1 MRRCQIRFRPQALSN
16 DVTLNKA
23 NIVADIECTIESNV
37 ATVTLNRPAVRN
49 AVTLSMWKGVA
60 HIFQDLGGHRE
71 VRAIILTGA
80 GGNFSVG
87 ADVSEFSVVRSNARD
102 SADYEISVD
111 ASSEAIAGVPQPVIA
126 AINGYCLGG
135 GCHLSMACDFR
146 FSNPSA
152 QIGIPSAN
160 LSIVYGIQSTK
171 RLLGLVGLTAAKR
184 ILYTAERLGGSEA
197 LSIGLVDCL
206 DNDPGEEARRFAARI
221 AEKAPLSIA
230 GAKYILNQASM
241 GKDGALAQTM
251 IDHASDSEDYREARL
266 AFAEKRRPAFK
277 GL

>member
-1 MRRCQIRFRPQALSN
+1 MRRFPVRLQPLSDGALH
-16 DVTLNKA
+16 NKA
-23 NIVADIECTIESNV
+23 IIVADIECTVENNV

-60 HIFQDLGGHRE
+60 RIFAELGAKRD
-71 VRAIILTGA
+71 VRAIIFTGA

-87 ADVSEFSVVRSNARD
+87 ADVSEFSAVRSNAQD
-102 SADYEISVD
+102 SADYEIAVD
-111 ASSEAIAGVPQPVIA
+111 ASSEAIASVPQPVIA

-146 FSNPSA
+146 FASSTA
-152 QIGIPSAN
+152 EIGIPSAN
-160 LSIVYGIQSTK
+160 LSIVYGVQSTK

-184 ILYTAERLGGSEA
+184 ILYTAERLGASEA
-197 LSIGLVDCL
+197 LGIGLVDRV
-206 DNDPGEEARRFAARI
+206 NDDSGAEARRFAAQI

-241 GKDGALAQTM
+241 GESGALAQTM
-251 IDHASDSEDYREARL
+251 IDRASDSEDYREARL

>member
-1 MRRCQIRFRPQALSN
+1 M
-16 DVTLNKA
+16 T
-23 NIVADIECTIESNV
+23 DIECTVENNV
-37 ATVTLNRPAVRN
+37 ATVMLNRPAVRN
-49 AVTLSMWKGVA
+49 AVTLAMWKDVA
-60 HIFQDLGGHRE
+60 RIFRELGGRRD
-71 VRAIILTGA
+71 VRAIIFTGA

-87 ADVSEFSVVRSNARD
+87 ADVSEFSVVRSNAQD
-102 SADYEISVD
+102 STDYEIAVD
-111 ASSEAIAGVPQPVIA
+111 ASSEAIFGVRQPVIA
-126 AINGYCLGG
+126 AIDGYCLGG

-146 FSNPSA
+146 FASPA
-152 QIGIPSAN
+152 AEIGIPSAN
-160 LSIVYGIQSTK
+160 LSIIYGVQSTK

-184 ILYTAERLGGSEA
+184 ILYTAERLAASEA
-197 LSIGLVDCL
+197 LRVGLVDRL
-206 DNDPGEEARRFAARI
+206 NDNPQDEARRFAAQI

-241 GKDGALAQTM
+241 GEDGALAQAM

>member
-1 MRRCQIRFRPQALSN
+1 M
-16 DVTLNKA
+16 
-23 NIVADIECTIESNV
+23 ADIECTVESGV
-37 ATVTLNRPAVRN
+37 AVVMLNRPAVRN
-49 AVTLSMWKGVA
+49 AVTLSMWKDVA
-60 HIFQDLGGHRE
+60 RIFRTLGEKRD

-87 ADVSEFSVVRSNARD
+87 ADVSEFSIVRSNAQD
-102 SADYEISVD
+102 SADYEIAVD

-126 AINGYCLGG
+126 AIEGYCLGG

-146 FSNPSA
+146 FAGPTA
-152 QIGIPSAN
+152 EIGIPSAN
-160 LSIVYGIQSTK
+160 LSIVYGVQSTK
-171 RLLGLVGLTAAKR
+171 RLLALVGLTAAKR
-184 ILYTAERLGGSEA
+184 ILYTAERLGPSEA
-197 LSIGLVDCL
+197 LSIGLVDRL
-206 DNDPGEEARRFAARI
+206 NDNPREEARRFAVRI

-241 GKDGALAQTM
+241 GEDGTLAQAM
-251 IDHASDSEDYREARL
+251 IDRASDSEDYREARL

>member
-1 MRRCQIRFRPQALSN
+1 M
-16 DVTLNKA
+16 
-23 NIVADIECTIESNV
+23 IVADIECTVENNV
-37 ATVTLNRPAVRN
+37 ATVSLSRPAVRN

-60 HIFQDLGGHRE
+60 RIFAELGTKRDI
-71 VRAIILTGA
+71 RAIILTGT

-87 ADVSEFSVVRSNARD
+87 ADVSEFSVVRSNVRD
-102 SADYEISVD
+102 STNYELAVD
-111 ASSEAIAGVPQPVIA
+111 AASEAIAGVPQPVIA
-126 AINGYCLGG
+126 AIDGYCLGG

-146 FSNPSA
+146 FAGPTA
-152 QIGIPSAN
+152 EIGIPSAN
-160 LSIVYGIQSTK
+160 LSIVYGVQSTK

-184 ILYTAERLGGSEA
+184 MLYTAERLGASEA
-197 LSIGLVDCL
+197 LRIGLVDRL
-206 DNDPGEEARRFAARI
+206 NDNPQDEARRFAAQI

-241 GKDGALAQTM
+241 GDDGVLAQTM
-251 IDHASDSEDYREARL
+251 IDRASDSEDYREARL

>member
-1 MRRCQIRFRPQALSN
+1 M
-16 DVTLNKA
+16 
-23 NIVADIECTIESNV
+23 ADIECTVENNV

-49 AVTLSMWKGVA
+49 AVTLAMWKDVA
-60 HIFQDLGGHRE
+60 RIFRELGEKRDI
-71 VRAIILTGA
+71 RAIILTGA

-87 ADVSEFSVVRSNARD
+87 ADVSEFSVVRSDAQD
-102 SADYEISVD
+102 SANYEIAVD
-111 ASSEAIAGVPQPVIA
+111 AASEAIAGVPQPVIA
-126 AINGYCLGG
+126 VIDGYCLGG

-146 FSNPSA
+146 FASATA

-160 LSIVYGIQSTK
+160 LSIVYGVQSTK

-184 ILYTAERLGGSEA
+184 VLYTAERLGASEA
-197 LSIGLVDCL
+197 LHIGLVDRL
-206 DNDPGEEARRFAARI
+206 NNNPREEARRLAAQI
-221 AEKAPLSIA
+221 VEKAPLSIA

-241 GKDGALAQTM
+241 GEDGERAQTM
-251 IDHASDSEDYREARL
+251 IDSASDSEDYREARL

>member
-1 MRRCQIRFRPQALSN
+1 MAH
-16 DVTLNKA
+16 
-23 NIVADIECTIESNV
+23 IECTVENNV

-49 AVTLSMWKGVA
+49 AVTWSMWKDVA
-60 HIFQDLGGHRE
+60 RIFRELGGHRE
-71 VRAIILTGA
+71 VRAIIFTGA

-87 ADVSEFSVVRSNARD
+87 ADVSEFSVVRSNVQE
-102 SADYEISVD
+102 SADYEYAVD

-126 AINGYCLGG
+126 AIDGYCLGG

-146 FSNPSA
+146 FASPTA
-152 QIGIPSAN
+152 EIGIPSAN

-184 ILYTAERLGGSEA
+184 MLYTAERLSASEA
-197 LSIGLVDCL
+197 LRIGLVDRL
-206 DNDPGEEARRFAARI
+206 NDDPREEARRVAAQI
-221 AEKAPLSIA
+221 TEKAPLSIA

-241 GKDGALAQTM
+241 GEDGALAQTM
-251 IDHASDSEDYREARL
+251 IDRASDSEDYREARL

>member
-1 MRRCQIRFRPQALSN
+1 M
-16 DVTLNKA
+16 
-23 NIVADIECTIESNV
+23 ADIECAVENSV

-49 AVTLSMWKGVA
+49 AVTLSMWRDVA
-60 HIFQDLGGHRE
+60 RIFRELGEQRD
-71 VRAIILTGA
+71 VRAIIFTGT

-87 ADVSEFSVVRSNARD
+87 ADVSEFAVVRSNAQD
-102 SADYEISVD
+102 SADYEVAVD
-111 ASSEAIAGVPQPVIA
+111 TSSEAIASVPQPVIA
-126 AINGYCLGG
+126 AVDGYCLGG

-146 FSNPSA
+146 FANPSA

-160 LSIVYGIQSTK
+160 LSIVYGVQSTK
-171 RLLGLVGLTAAKR
+171 RLLALVGLTAAKR
-184 ILYTAERLGGSEA
+184 ILYTAERLGASEA
-197 LSIGLVDCL
+197 LSIGLVDRL
-206 DNDPGEEARRFAARI
+206 NGDPQDEARRFAAQI

-241 GKDGALAQTM
+241 GEDGALAQTM